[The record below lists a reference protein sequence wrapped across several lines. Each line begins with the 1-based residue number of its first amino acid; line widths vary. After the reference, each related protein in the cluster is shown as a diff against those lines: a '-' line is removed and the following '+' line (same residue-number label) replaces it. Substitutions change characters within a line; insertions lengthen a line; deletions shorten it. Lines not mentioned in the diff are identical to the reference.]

1 MPRKNTQRSGSPLYW
16 SAESWAFISFRL
28 FLGLL
33 MLVGGLG
40 KFRSELGGDYSFASY
55 YDGFANWI
63 ISTFA
68 QSDIPG
74 FLISLYA
81 YSIGYIEII
90 LGLLLLAGV
99 KTKWV
104 LALIAL
110 TLVSL
115 AFGQM
120 LLGTAQARVT
130 VSQISLYLL
139 VTAAALYFVR
149 HNKFES
155 LR

>member
-1 MPRKNTQRSGSPLYW
+1 MPRKNAQRSGSPLYW

-28 FLGLL
+28 FLSLL
-33 MLVGGLG
+33 MLTAGLG
-40 KFRSELGGDYSFASY
+40 KFKNQEGDYSFSAY
-55 YDGFANWI
+55 YNGVVNWI
-63 ISTFA
+63 VSTFEKT
-68 QSDIPG
+68 DLPG
-74 FLISLYA
+74 FLVSLYA
-81 YSIGYIEII
+81 YSIGYLEIL
-90 LGLLLLAGV
+90 LGLLLLLGV

-115 AFGQM
+115 AYGQM
-120 LLGTAQARVT
+120 LLGTQESGTA
-130 VSQISLYLL
+130 VSQISIYLL

>member
-1 MPRKNTQRSGSPLYW
+1 MPRKNAQRSGSPLYW

-33 MLVGGLG
+33 MLTAGLG
-40 KFRSELGGDYSFASY
+40 KFKNQDGAYSFDAY
-55 YDGFANWI
+55 YGGVVTWI
-63 ISTFA
+63 VSAFEKTA
-68 QSDIPG
+68 LPG
-74 FLISLYA
+74 FLVSLYA
-81 YSIGYIEII
+81 YSIGYVEIL
-90 LGLLLLAGV
+90 LGALLLLGV
-99 KTKWV
+99 KTKWA

-120 LLGTAQARVT
+120 LLGTQESGAT
-130 VSQISLYLL
+130 VNQIAIYLL